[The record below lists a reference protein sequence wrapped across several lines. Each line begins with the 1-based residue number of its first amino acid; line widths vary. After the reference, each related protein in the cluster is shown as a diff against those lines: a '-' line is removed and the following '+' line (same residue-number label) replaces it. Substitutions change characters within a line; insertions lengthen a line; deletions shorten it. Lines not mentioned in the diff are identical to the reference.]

1 MSVPPFPLT
10 PLSPPLHELVFFFS
24 LLGSSCQ
31 ILQLEPVAL
40 VAVNLVA
47 EWFEV
52 GDLIRRAAAAV
63 PIHTCGDVWR
73 FGMFGASCCDSHVH
87 SSCTDSTSGFIAAS
101 SLYVCFCS

>member
-10 PLSPPLHELVFFFS
+10 PLSPPLHELVFFSSLLVRARIPCFFP

-40 VAVNLVA
+40 VAINLVA
-47 EWFEV
+47 VWFEV

-63 PIHTCGDVWR
+63 PIHTCGDV
-73 FGMFGASCCDSHVH
+73 
-87 SSCTDSTSGFIAAS
+87 
-101 SLYVCFCS
+101 